1 MSKSPTVAQLL
12 VLATA
17 AQRSNHMV
25 MPLPSTVRVR
35 GGAQRNLLAALL
47 RMELVEEIQ
56 VDDPAFAWRTDD
68 AGRHLGLRLTATG
81 LAAAGVPEGVSSPPA
96 DRDSREE
103 QAPASSGVEPTSA
116 GAPAGGPPA
125 RRPTGKLGDVLQ
137 AISAGAGATLSEITA
152 LTGWLPHT
160 ARAAVTGLRQRR
172 FPVQLI
178 EREGRK
184 AYRLTT
190 TG

>member
-1 MSKSPTVAQLL
+1 MSKPLTVAQLL

-56 VDDPAFAWRTDD
+56 VDDAAFAWRTDD
-68 AGRHLGLRLTATG
+68 AGRHHGLRLTTAG
-81 LAAAGVPEGVSSPPA
+81 LVAAGVPEGMSPPPA
-96 DRDSREE
+96 DKDGVEK
-103 QAPASSGVEPTSA
+103 QAPASSSLEPASA
-116 GAPAGGPPA
+116 GAPAGSPAA
-125 RRPTGKLGDVLQ
+125 RRPTGKLGDVLT

-160 ARAAVTGLRQRR
+160 ARAAVTGLRQRG

-184 AYRLTT
+184 AYRLATA
-190 TG
+190 G